1 MQYHQVNDKL
11 NIPLINKMRDKY
23 EGMLLCGE
31 LEEMC
36 ERFGV
41 SDTLLK
47 RMLYSRRKIDTF
59 SLNFDTI
66 IRLSNMFDIPYEEFI
81 DYNAIVVFDKKRTA
95 EEIEEEKEL
104 LKQYSVGKQWEDR
117 IIKYYSDR
125 GYFTYKIPTMNSGTV
140 FDILAAKKGSVLM
153 IECKHTDSDK
163 LYYSGS
169 GLLKKRDELDHF
181 INKTQNNIYLYV
193 NSEETGTWWTTWL
206 KAKPIFEEKGY
217 ISKEDCYPCN
227 LDNKEVKE

>member
-1 MQYHQVNDKL
+1 
-11 NIPLINKMRDKY
+11 
-23 EGMLLCGE
+23 
-31 LEEMC
+31 
-36 ERFGV
+36 
-41 SDTLLK
+41 
-47 RMLYSRRKIDTF
+47 
-59 SLNFDTI
+59 
-66 IRLSNMFDIPYEEFI
+66 
-81 DYNAIVVFDKKRTA
+81 
-95 EEIEEEKEL
+95 
-104 LKQYSVGKQWEDR
+104 
-117 IIKYYSDR
+117 
-125 GYFTYKIPTMNSGTV
+125 
-140 FDILAAKKGSVLM
+140 M

-206 KAKPIFEEKGY
+206 KAKPIFEKKGY